1 MSKSKASQNRIK
13 TLAAVGVFTALAYV
27 CCVLFHFKASFL
39 TFDLKDAVMTVGA
52 MIFGPAWGFAMS
64 VAVAL
69 IEFCTISGTGVYGL
83 IMNLASSTVFVCTAS
98 FIYSRRRTM
107 GGALGAVICAVV
119 LTVGVMMGANLL
131 ITPYY
136 TNVERAVVAKMIP
149 TLLLPFNLT
158 KSVFN
163 SAVVFLLYK
172 PLVTA
177 LRSSGF
183 FASGSSAREISFS
196 LLKDKKSIIVAAVSL
211 LVAVAAMIFFFAYLG
226 GEFNFA

>member
-69 IEFCTISGTGVYGL
+69 IEFCTISGTGIYGL
-83 IMNLASSTVFVCTAS
+83 IMNLLSSIAFVCTS
-98 FIYSRRRTM
+98 SLIYSRRRTM
-107 GGALGAVICAVV
+107 WGAVCAVGSAVV
-119 LTVGVMMGANLL
+119 LTVGVMMFANLL

-136 TNVERAVVAKMIP
+136 YTNGERAVVAKMIP

-172 PLVTA
+172 PLATA
-177 LRSSGF
+177 LRRSGF
-183 FASGSSAREISFS
+183 FSGNVREISFS
-196 LLKDKKSIIVAAVSL
+196 LFRDKKSNIVATVSL
-211 LVAVAAMIFFFAYLG
+211 TVAIAALIFFFVYLG

>member
-1 MSKSKASQNRIK
+1 MAKSKSSQNRIK

-52 MIFGPAWGFAMS
+52 MIFDPAWGFAMS

-83 IMNLASSTVFVCTAS
+83 IMNLLSSTVFVCTAS

-107 GGALGAVICAVV
+107 GGALFAVFTSVI
-119 LTVGVMMGANLL
+119 LTVTVMMGANLL
-131 ITPYY
+131 IAPYY
-136 TNVERAVVAKMIP
+136 TNVEREVVVKMIP

-172 PLVTA
+172 PLITA
-177 LRSSGF
+177 LRNAGF
-183 FASGSSAREISFS
+183 FTSRDSAQTKAFALFR
-196 LLKDKKSIIVAAVSL
+196 DKKSVVIAAASL
-211 LVAVAAMIFFFAYLG
+211 AVAVLAMIFFFICLG
-226 GEFNFA
+226 GEFSFT

>member
-69 IEFCTISGTGVYGL
+69 IEFCTISGTGIYGL
-83 IMNLASSTVFVCTAS
+83 IMNLLSSIAFVCTSS

-107 GGALGAVICAVV
+107 GGAMCAVVSAVV
-119 LTVGVMMGANLL
+119 LTVGVMMFANLL

-172 PLVTA
+172 PLATA
-177 LRSSGF
+177 LRRSGF
-183 FASGSSAREISFS
+183 FSGNVREISFS
-196 LLKDKKSIIVAAVSL
+196 LFRDKKSNIVATVSL
-211 LVAVAAMIFFFAYLG
+211 TVAIATMIFFFVYLG

>member
-69 IEFCTISGTGVYGL
+69 IEFCTISGTGIYGL
-83 IMNLASSTVFVCTAS
+83 IMNLLSSIAFVCTSS

-107 GGALGAVICAVV
+107 VGAMCAVVSAVV
-119 LTVGVMMGANLL
+119 LTVGVMMFANLL

-172 PLVTA
+172 PLATA
-177 LRSSGF
+177 LRRSGF
-183 FASGSSAREISFS
+183 FSGNVREISFS
-196 LLKDKKSIIVAAVSL
+196 LFRDKKSNIVATVSL
-211 LVAVAAMIFFFAYLG
+211 TVAIATMIFFFVYLG